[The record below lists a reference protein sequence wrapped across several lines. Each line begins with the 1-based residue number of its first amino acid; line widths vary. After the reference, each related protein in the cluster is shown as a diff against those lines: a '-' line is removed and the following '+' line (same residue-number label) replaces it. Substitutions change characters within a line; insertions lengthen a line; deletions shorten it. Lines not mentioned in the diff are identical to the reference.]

1 MGLLVLFGSCA
12 EKPIQK
18 TKTPG
23 LYTVFYKIGKADA
36 ALVSEVSED
45 GLTVNMLIDAGE
57 ENDAEELIDKLHAE
71 GVEAL
76 DVLVVTHFDKDHIGG
91 VPALLSA
98 VPVKTI
104 YMPDY
109 TGSGAAYDA
118 FMAALAVYE
127 GDQIVLAADSV
138 IDFGKSTDSME
149 SIDSV
154 ESTDS
159 VESEV
164 WISTPKASVYDKKQ
178 DNNSSLAVFVTY
190 GNHTLLFAGD
200 AERAR
205 QEELLS
211 EGLSHVSLLKV
222 PHHGVWNKGLDDFFA
237 ACTPDYAV
245 ITCSDKNPAESKTTE
260 SLASI
265 GSKIFETR
273 NGDIHVRV
281 DAEGITVLQ

>member
-57 ENDAEELIDKLHAE
+57 EDDAEELIDKLHAE

-76 DVLVVTHFDKDHIGG
+76 DILVVTHFDKDHIGG

-127 GDQIVLAADSV
+127 GDQIVLTADSV
-138 IDFGKSTDSME
+138 IDFGKSTDS
-149 SIDSV
+149 I
-154 ESTDS
+154 
-159 VESEV
+159 ESEV

-265 GSKIFETR
+265 GTKIFETR